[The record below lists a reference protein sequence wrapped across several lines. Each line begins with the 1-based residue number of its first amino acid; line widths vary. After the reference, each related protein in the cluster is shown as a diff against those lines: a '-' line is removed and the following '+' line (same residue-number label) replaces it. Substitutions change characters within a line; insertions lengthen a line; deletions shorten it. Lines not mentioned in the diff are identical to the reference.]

1 MEHLF
6 IYPVLLFVTYLL
18 YKVLKMKAGRN
29 RLWKAG
35 VFQMDSIAKGRVI
48 SVENRNIHFIIVT
61 DEYLSVSG
69 LDTTK

>member
-29 RLWKAG
+29 RLR
-35 VFQMDSIAKGRVI
+35 KGGALPDTNGY
-48 SVENRNIHFIIVT
+48 E
-61 DEYLSVSG
+61 EVSP
-69 LDTTK
+69 